1 MLISQMR
8 KLRPTNTAL
17 PRVRQFT
24 LICVLTVV
32 GTVVTQIYTHMKIH
46 RTTAPKESPLDRKN
60 TISFLKSKMSGM
72 RNILRKTLN

>member
-17 PRVRQFT
+17 PRVRRLT

-32 GTVVTQIYTHMKIH
+32 GTVVTQIYTHIKIH
-46 RTTAPKESPLDRKN
+46 GTAPQRKS
-60 TISFLKSKMSGM
+60 T
-72 RNILRKTLN
+72 